1 MKNIIILAFVSICL
15 VACTS
20 STEKKQGENI
30 DLVKNYIKS
39 VEDLDFNSMGTFLDE
54 NYLGLGPS
62 YGDSIN
68 KAEAVENWKSNVENL
83 YEKITYTRSRF
94 SSATIPDG
102 ENKGEWVTNWAE
114 LNIEYKNGKG
124 SVIIWANT
132 NYLIQDGKILKSLTL
147 YNEADAM
154 RQLGYK
160 MVPVANEE

>member
-1 MKNIIILAFVSICL
+1 MKNVIILTLISICL

-20 STEKKQGENI
+20 STEKKQNENI

-39 VEDLDFNSMGTFLDE
+39 VEGLDFDSMAKFLDE

-68 KAEAVENWKSNVENL
+68 KNQAVENWKSNVADL
-83 YEKITYTRSRF
+83 YESIHYNRSRY
-94 SSATIPDG
+94 APVTIPDG
-102 ENKGEWVTNWAE
+102 ESKGEWVANWAE
-114 LNIEYKNGKG
+114 LTIVYKNGKG
-124 SVIIWANT
+124 SVTIWANT
-132 NYLIQDGKILKSLTL
+132 NYLVQNGKILKSLTF

-160 MVPVANEE
+160 MVPAAEAE

>member
-39 VEDLDFNSMGTFLDE
+39 VEELDFNSMGTFLDE

>member
-1 MKNIIILAFVSICL
+1 
-15 VACTS
+15 
-20 STEKKQGENI
+20 
-30 DLVKNYIKS
+30 
-39 VEDLDFNSMGTFLDE
+39 LDE

-83 YEKITYTRSRF
+83 YEKISYTRSRF

-114 LNIEYKNGKG
+114 LNIVYKNGKG

-160 MVPVANEE
+160 MIPAE

>member
-1 MKNIIILAFVSICL
+1 
-15 VACTS
+15 
-20 STEKKQGENI
+20 
-30 DLVKNYIKS
+30 VKNYIKS
-39 VEDLDFNSMGTFLDE
+39 VEDLDFDSMGKFLDE

-83 YEKITYTRSRF
+83 YEKISYTRSRF

-114 LNIEYKNGKG
+114 LNIVYKNGKG

-160 MVPVANEE
+160 MIPAE